1 MNNDL
6 ISRSALLADLQEYLN
21 QEVTD
26 GMQFTDMG
34 EGIDLAM
41 ERAKEAPAVDAVEV
55 VRCRDCIKH
64 YDSKF
69 GYVVCLW
76 FSFIDPEVK
85 KAFRFKKVTV
95 RHHETCPVCGAKRV
109 NLYPYN
115 KQWMCRL
122 CKIAAE
128 KIDSEVLKNEQN
140 NH

>member
-1 MNNDL
+1 MDKKD
-6 ISRSALLADLQEYLN
+6 IEKAMALNTFSLLVS
-21 QEVTD
+21 EVD
-26 GMQFTDMG
+26 
-34 EGIDLAM
+34 
-41 ERAKEAPAVDAVEV
+41 
-55 VRCRDCIKH
+55 
-64 YDSKF
+64 
-69 GYVVCLW
+69 
-76 FSFIDPEVK
+76 SFIDPEVK